1 MSNNFII
8 AQFFGI
14 LGLIF
19 SVLAMQMKTKKNIMI
34 MFLGLN
40 IASALNFL
48 FLGSYSAT
56 YIYFFAVIEIF
67 INYLFEKKNK
77 TIPLYLVI
85 IYIIIN
91 ITLGIIVYTVPLD
104 LIPIIC
110 SILFCLSICAKKE
123 SSIRK
128 IVLGNLALWL
138 VYDIAVKAYAYS
150 ISDILTTISTIISIY
165 RYDYKPHKDKKK
177 NNNI

>member
-1 MSNNFII
+1 MNNNFII

-77 TIPLYLVI
+77 TIPLYI
-85 IYIIIN
+85 
-91 ITLGIIVYTVPLD
+91 
-104 LIPIIC
+104 
-110 SILFCLSICAKKE
+110 
-123 SSIRK
+123 
-128 IVLGNLALWL
+128 
-138 VYDIAVKAYAYS
+138 
-150 ISDILTTISTIISIY
+150 
-165 RYDYKPHKDKKK
+165 
-177 NNNI
+177 